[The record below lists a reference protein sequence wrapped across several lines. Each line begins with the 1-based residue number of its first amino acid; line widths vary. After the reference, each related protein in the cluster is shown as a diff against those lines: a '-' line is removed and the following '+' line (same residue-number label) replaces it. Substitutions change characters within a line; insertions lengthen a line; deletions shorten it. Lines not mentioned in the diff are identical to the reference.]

1 MSSYF
6 KMKPNTRLRLEQGFL
21 IVIILIVVGL
31 VVRGHKQTEN
41 LASVTHWAQEK
52 TVIEYIKSKDDLKP
66 VKFVL
71 AQQIVDIS
79 GDESNFEQVVLLA
92 HDNKKEE
99 IIQIINNL

>member
-1 MSSYF
+1 
-6 KMKPNTRLRLEQGFL
+6 MKPNTRLRLEQGFL

-79 GDESNFEQVVLLA
+79 GVTNLIL
-92 HDNKKEE
+92 KK
-99 IIQIINNL
+99 LCYWLMTTRKKKLFKS

>member
-1 MSSYF
+1 
-6 KMKPNTRLRLEQGFL
+6 MKPNTRLRLEQGLF
-21 IVIILIVVGL
+21 IVIILIVIGL
-31 VVRGHKQTEN
+31 VIRGHKQTEH

-52 TVIEYIKSKDDLKP
+52 TVIEYINSKDDLKP

-79 GDESNFEQVVLLA
+79 GDESKFERVILLA

>member
-1 MSSYF
+1 
-6 KMKPNTRLRLEQGFL
+6 MKPNTRLRLEQGFL
-21 IVIILIVVGL
+21 IVIILVVIGL
-31 VVRGHKQTEN
+31 VVRGHKQTEH
-41 LASVTHWAQEK
+41 LASVNHWAQEK

-79 GDESNFEQVVLLA
+79 GDESNFERVVLLA